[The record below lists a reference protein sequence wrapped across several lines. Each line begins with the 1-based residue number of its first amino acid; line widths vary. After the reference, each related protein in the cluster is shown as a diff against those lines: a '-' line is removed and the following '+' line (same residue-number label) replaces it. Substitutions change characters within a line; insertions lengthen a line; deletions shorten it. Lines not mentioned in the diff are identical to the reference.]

1 MKFKI
6 WLMTPALAVAILWGC
21 YESADI
27 AFHEPGIYKGRRDP
41 LLDQRRPEEQQQL
54 IERFKK
60 IQTDR

>member
-1 MKFKI
+1 MKFKRRI
-6 WLMTPALAVAILWGC
+6 MIPVLALAVLGGC

-27 AFHEPGIYKGRRDP
+27 TFHEPGIYKGRWDP
-41 LLDQRRPEEQQQL
+41 LLDQRQPGRQQQL

>member
-1 MKFKI
+1 MKFKPRI
-6 WLMTPALAVAILWGC
+6 IIPVLAVAVLWGC

-27 AFHEPGIYKGRRDP
+27 TFHEPGIYKGRRDP
-41 LLDQRRPEEQQQL
+41 LLDHRQPGGQQQL